1 MFKFNKQTVKET
13 VAVSSTLSSEI
24 DSIVNT
30 FTNMISNLNK
40 KAEEANAAKMKKEE
54 EIAVL
59 TKECDN
65 LAAVSTRALKLSS
78 NISKIF
84 DENGGTSDC

>member
-1 MFKFNKQTVKET
+1 MFKFNKKAKET
-13 VAVSSTLSSEI
+13 AVSSTLSSEI
-24 DSIVNT
+24 DNIVNA
-30 FTNMISNLNK
+30 FTTMISNLNK

-59 TKECDN
+59 AKECDN
-65 LAAVSTRALKLSS
+65 LAAVSSRALKLSN

>member
-1 MFKFNKQTVKET
+1 MFKFNKNSKKTAE
-13 VAVSSTLSSEI
+13 VSSTLSSEI
-24 DSIVNT
+24 DNIVNA
-30 FTNMISNLNK
+30 FTTMISKLNK

-65 LAAVSTRALKLSS
+65 LAAVSSRALKLSN

-84 DENGGTSDC
+84 DENDSSNDR

>member
-1 MFKFNKQTVKET
+1 MFNFNKNSKKT

-24 DSIVNT
+24 DNIVT
-30 FTNMISNLNK
+30 AFTTMISNLNK
-40 KAEEANAAKMKKEE
+40 KAEEANVAKMKKEE

-65 LAAVSTRALKLSS
+65 LANVSARATKLAN

>member
-1 MFKFNKQTVKET
+1 MFKFNKNLKKTVE
-13 VAVSSTLSSEI
+13 VSSTLSSEI
-24 DSIVNT
+24 DNIVNA
-30 FTNMISNLNK
+30 FTTMISNLNK

-59 TKECDN
+59 TRECDN
-65 LAAVSTRALKLSS
+65 LAAVSTRALKLSN

>member
-1 MFKFNKQTVKET
+1 MFKFNKTAKET

-24 DSIVNT
+24 DNIVNA
-30 FTNMISNLNK
+30 FTNMINNLNK
-40 KAEEANAAKMKKEE
+40 KAEEANAAKIKKEE
-54 EIAVL
+54 EIAAL

-65 LAAVSTRALKLSS
+65 LAAVSSRALKLSN

-84 DENGGTSDC
+84 DENSN

>member
-1 MFKFNKQTVKET
+1 MWKFNKTVKES
-13 VAVSSTLSSEI
+13 VVNSSTLSSEI
-24 DSIVNT
+24 DNIVNV

-40 KAEEANAAKMKKEE
+40 KAEEANTAKMKKEE

-65 LAAVSTRALKLSS
+65 LAAVSSRALKLSN

-84 DENGGTSDC
+84 NENGGTSDC

>member
-1 MFKFNKQTVKET
+1 MFKFNKNSKKTVE
-13 VAVSSTLSSEI
+13 VSSTLSSEI
-24 DSIVNT
+24 DNIVNT
-30 FTNMISNLNK
+30 FTTMISNLNK
-40 KAEEANAAKMKKEE
+40 KAEEATIAKMKKED

-59 TKECDN
+59 TRECDN
-65 LAAVSTRALKLSS
+65 LAAVSTRALKLSN

>member
-1 MFKFNKQTVKET
+1 MFKFNKKAKET
-13 VAVSSTLSSEI
+13 AVSSTLSSEI
-24 DSIVNT
+24 DNIVNA
-30 FTNMISNLNK
+30 FTTMISNLNK
-40 KAEEANAAKMKKEE
+40 KAEEANEAKKKKED
-54 EIAVL
+54 EIAAL

-78 NISKIF
+78 NISKMF

>member
-1 MFKFNKQTVKET
+1 MFKFNKKAKET
-13 VAVSSTLSSEI
+13 VAVSSTLSFEI
-24 DSIVNT
+24 DNIVNA
-30 FTNMISNLNK
+30 FTTMISNLNK

-54 EIAVL
+54 EIAAL

-65 LAAVSTRALKLSS
+65 LAAVSARALNLSN

-84 DENGGTSDC
+84 DANGGTSDC

>member
-1 MFKFNKQTVKET
+1 MFKFNKTAKET

-24 DSIVNT
+24 DNIVNA

-40 KAEEANAAKMKKEE
+40 KAEEATIAKMKKED

-59 TKECDN
+59 AKECDN
-65 LAAVSTRALKLSS
+65 LANVSARATKLAN

>member
-1 MFKFNKQTVKET
+1 MFKFNKKAKEI
-13 VAVSSTLSSEI
+13 AVSSTLSSEI
-24 DSIVNT
+24 DNIVNA
-30 FTNMISNLNK
+30 FTTMISNLNK

-54 EIAVL
+54 EIAAL

-78 NISKIF
+78 NISKMF

>member
-1 MFKFNKQTVKET
+1 MFKFNKKFKTVE
-13 VAVSSTLSSEI
+13 VSNTLSSEI
-24 DSIVNT
+24 DNIVNT
-30 FTNMISNLNK
+30 FTTMINKLNK
-40 KAEEANAAKMKKEE
+40 KAAEANEAKMKKEE

-59 TKECDN
+59 AKECDN
-65 LAAVSTRALKLSS
+65 LASVSSRALKLSN

>member
-1 MFKFNKQTVKET
+1 MFKFNKNSKKT

-24 DSIVNT
+24 DNIVNT

-59 TKECDN
+59 ARECDN
-65 LAAVSTRALKLSS
+65 LAAVSTRALKLSN